1 MSAKEIIYS
10 EEARAA
16 MLRGVNKLADA
27 VKVTLGPAG
36 RNVVISKPYS
46 SPLVTKD
53 GVSVAKEISLKDP
66 YENMGALMVK
76 EVASKANSV
85 AGDGTTTAT
94 VLAQAIYREGVKLV
108 SAGNNPTE
116 IKRGI
121 DKAVEYIDSQL
132 KALAK
137 PVEST
142 VDISHVGTISAN
154 GDRFI
159 GSLIASAMDRVGVD
173 GVISVED
180 ANGIDTTLDFVEG
193 LSWNKGFLSPY
204 FATNVEKMICELDKP
219 YILISEKRLSN
230 INVLVPLLEAVVKS
244 SRNLLIVADDV
255 ENDVLSALVLN
266 KVRGSL
272 HVAAVKA
279 PWFGEQKREFLKDL
293 AASTGASIVSDEF
306 GITFEQLSFDALGV
320 AQKVVVERESTTIIN
335 GGGSSEDIEGRISL
349 IKNQISNTTSDFEKE
364 KLQERLSKLSGGV
377 AILRLGAATETELK
391 EKKARIEDAL
401 HATRAAAEEGIVPGG
416 GVTLLRAAK
425 NLMQDVE
432 IDRPAQ
438 MMGVNIIRKA
448 IEAPIRQIATNAGV
462 DGSLVV
468 ERVLNSEGSFGFNAA
483 TCEFEDLLAS
493 GVIDPVKVVRSSLR
507 HAASV
512 SSLML
517 TTEAMVA
524 DDMSEIVAQEP
535 SQNGVPGPRGAF

>member
-10 EEARAA
+10 EAARAA

-36 RNVVISKPYS
+36 RNVVISKSYS

-121 DKAVEYIDSQL
+121 DKAVEYLDAQL
-132 KALAK
+132 QKLAK
-137 PVEST
+137 PVTSAK
-142 VDISHVGTISAN
+142 DIAHVGTISAN
-154 GDRFI
+154 GDLFI
-159 GSLIASAMDRVGVD
+159 GQLISDAMDKVGVD
-173 GVISVED
+173 GVINVED
-180 ANGIDTTLDFVEG
+180 ANGVETTLDIVEG
-193 LSWNKGFLSPY
+193 LSWNKGFLSQY
-204 FATNVEKMICELDKP
+204 FATNLEKLICELDNP
-219 YILISEKRLSN
+219 YILISEKKLSN

-244 SRNLLIVADDV
+244 GRQLLVVADEI

-279 PWFGEQKREFLKDL
+279 PWFGDQKKEFLKDL
-293 AASTGASIVSDEF
+293 AICTNAKVISDEF
-306 GITFEQLSFDALGV
+306 GISFDQLSFEALGS
-320 AQKVVVERESTTIIN
+320 AKKVIVERDSTTIIS
-335 GGGSSEDIEGRISL
+335 GAGDAGEVQLRIAR
-349 IKNQISNTTSDFEKE
+349 IKNQMANTASEYEKE

-425 NLMQDVE
+425 NLLADISV
-432 IDRPAQ
+432 DRPAQ
-438 MMGVNIIRKA
+438 MMGVHIVRKA

-468 ERVLNSEGSFGFNAA
+468 EKVINSDGSFGFNAA
-483 TCEFEDLLAS
+483 TCEFEDLIAS

-524 DDMSEIVAQEP
+524 DDMSVAENSNNSDP
-535 SQNGVPGPRGAF
+535 NGPKAAF